1 MASKKKK
8 GSTAG
13 IFFTFFLKAIVI
25 ILGLVILAMSV
36 YLVKQIILQKNS
48 EADSISD
55 EAVFEGDD
63 QVDDLMMASSGDAA
77 DELLYEGEGAEGD
90 NQNGSSAKSLAFD
103 DSIVVLNATETTGL
117 AGAWKE
123 KLEAL
128 GFTNLQTGNYTG
140 GLLENSKIIVTEEN
154 TGGNLK
160 DFVPNMEIET
170 LPADQVP
177 CDVAPDGVKAYII
190 IGNSDNILAE

>member
-8 GSTAG
+8 NSTAG
-13 IFFTFFLKAIVI
+13 LFFTFFLKAIVI

-63 QVDDLMMASSGDAA
+63 QVDDLMMASSGDAE
-77 DELLYEGEGAEGD
+77 DVLLYDG
-90 NQNGSSAKSLAFD
+90 NGSADGSGNTKKEIAFD
-103 DSIVVLNATETTGL
+103 SSIVVLNATETSGL

-123 KLEAL
+123 KLEGI
-128 GFTNLQTGNYTG
+128 GFTNVQTGNYTG
-140 GLLENSKIIVTEEN
+140 GLLESSKIVVTEEYS
-154 TGGNLK
+154 GDSFKPYLP
-160 DFVPNMEIET
+160 DVEIET

-177 CDVAPDGVKAYII
+177 CDVDSEGVSAYII
-190 IGNSDNILAE
+190 IGNADNILAE